1 MYRAFT
7 LKILQNNVPPGDAG
21 AVGRLVETTHVALK
35 REDHELRVLLDG
47 VDVTGLIRAPEVT
60 KTVSVVSG
68 IKVVRAAMV
77 REQRAMGA
85 GGGVVLEGRDIGT
98 VVYPDADLKIFLVAS
113 LKERARRR
121 LQELRLQ
128 EADANLEAVE
138 REMSERDRQ
147 DSTRAESPLR
157 KAHDAVEIDTTGLTI
172 EAQVTQ
178 IVTRA
183 KAIAGGGGRE

>member
-1 MYRAFT
+1 
-7 LKILQNNVPPGDAG
+7 
-21 AVGRLVETTHVALK
+21 LVETTHVALK